1 MCNEVR
7 LTCLH
12 PVRKWV
18 TWGPWKHCCIY
29 LQKSSLSLLWIG
41 WYLPWAKI
49 EQGSAHSAQTSKTMP
64 GVHIV
69 PCKGDRSYCS
79 LFYRGQTYLAISS
92 GPPSSFW
99 SLSVLAPLQHTM
111 KYRRFQQSLPR
122 GTHARLWFLGL
133 PAWVAG
139 LRSSSAC
146 PTQPAWSELC
156 RTLWPCLC
164 RVWHC
169 CHCWAVTSQGMVPL
183 ERLRRFSGKTWGV
196 YVPSSAWE

>member
-41 WYLPWAKI
+41 YLPWAKI

-69 PCKGDRSYCS
+69 PCKGDWSYCS
-79 LFYRGQTYLAISS
+79 LFYRGQTYLATFS

-99 SLSVLAPLQHTM
+99 SWVSWPPSSTPWITGGFSRACLGAPMLGYGSWGSQHGWQVWGPAQHVPPSQRDLNSTGP
-111 KYRRFQQSLPR
+111 S
-122 GTHARLWFLGL
+122 GHAN
-133 PAWVAG
+133 AV
-139 LRSSSAC
+139 
-146 PTQPAWSELC
+146 
-156 RTLWPCLC
+156 
-164 RVWHC
+164 VWHC
-169 CHCWAVTSQGMVPL
+169 RHCWAVTSQGMVPL